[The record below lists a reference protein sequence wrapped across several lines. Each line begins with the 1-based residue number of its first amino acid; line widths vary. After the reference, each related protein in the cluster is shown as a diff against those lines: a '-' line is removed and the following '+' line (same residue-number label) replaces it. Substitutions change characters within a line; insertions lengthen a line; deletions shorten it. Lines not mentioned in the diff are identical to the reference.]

1 MIRTDTPARLAIRTH
16 LAVHGAQERLAAG
29 LESRAR
35 ALRDDGERGSQAA
48 EYAMVGGVGAAACGT
63 IAWVL
68 KEHPELLQKLL
79 ETVFGTVSSWFKSLF

>member
-1 MIRTDTPARLAIRTH
+1 MVRTDIPASLAVRSH
-16 LAVHGAQERLAAG
+16 LAVDGAQQRLIAA
-29 LESRAR
+29 LESRAHT
-35 ALRDDGERGSQAA
+35 LRDDGERGSQAA